1 MTNSLKAVAKGELVF
16 TSFLFVV
23 AAVVLVDTMGIEKSN
38 AVGFVGP
45 EVFAFMV
52 GGLMLLLAG
61 LQIIAVLRGQRGTP
75 EGVEGG
81 ISVAEPNWKAFGILA
96 VGLVLYTSLLEFFGF
111 PIMGTIL
118 FFLVAKAIGSKNNI
132 KLAVISV
139 LVSAA
144 IFVAFNEGLQLQ
156 LPSGLDTISR
166 IQSPVTE
173 VVPGE
178 EVINDDGVV
187 VEDQGEGDW

>member
-1 MTNSLKAVAKGELVF
+1 
-16 TSFLFVV
+16 
-23 AAVVLVDTMGIEKSN
+23 MG
-38 AVGFVGP
+38 A
-45 EVFAFMV
+45 
-52 GGLMLLLAG
+52 
-61 LQIIAVLRGQRGTP
+61 
-75 EGVEGG
+75 
-81 ISVAEPNWKAFGILA
+81 
-96 VGLVLYTSLLEFFGF
+96 
-111 PIMGTIL
+111 IL
-118 FFLVAKAIGSKNNI
+118 FFLVSKAIGAKNNI